1 MSSDTRMTTTQAPG
15 AMQSKG
21 DPRIST
27 LRQLFDSS
35 KERFAE
41 VIPRHLSVERMLR
54 ISLACI
60 TRDSKLLECSPA
72 SLLQCVMQLSEMG
85 LEPGGVL
92 GEAYLVPY
100 KGVCTVIPGYRGLV
114 TLARRGGYVRD
125 VEAAVVREG
134 DFFRYERGI
143 ELKLKHKPKLAGDQD
158 RKIIA
163 VYMIAHLKGT
173 PRPHVEV
180 MSIDDVL
187 RIRERSQAWRSK
199 GDNSPWGTDFAE
211 MAKKTV
217 VRRGM
222 KMLPMSVEL
231 AKAIEL
237 DNEDAIDVEAT
248 EVDRVLP
255 ARGKGF
261 TSRLKA
267 ASAPSIVDF
276 PMEETPAPAED
287 EHAPGP
293 ESREPKATSKA
304 AERRQAAQGAPAT
317 PPAESPGMTFE
328 QREAERSRRAQ
339 EAADAKEAEEAE
351 RHFAAEEA
359 KKKGGG
365 A

>member
-21 DPRIST
+21 DPRINT

-199 GDNSPWGTDFAE
+199 GDSSPWGTDFAE

-248 EVDRVLP
+248 EV
-255 ARGKGF
+255 ARPSSAGKGF

-267 ASAPSIVDF
+267 ANAPSIVDF
-276 PMEETPAPAED
+276 PMEDTPPPAVE
-287 EHAPGP
+287 EQA
-293 ESREPKATSKA
+293 EPKATSKA
-304 AERRQAAQGAPAT
+304 AERRQAAQGAPTT
-317 PPAESPGMTFE
+317 PPAEAPGMTFE
-328 QREAERSRRAQ
+328 QREAERARRAQ